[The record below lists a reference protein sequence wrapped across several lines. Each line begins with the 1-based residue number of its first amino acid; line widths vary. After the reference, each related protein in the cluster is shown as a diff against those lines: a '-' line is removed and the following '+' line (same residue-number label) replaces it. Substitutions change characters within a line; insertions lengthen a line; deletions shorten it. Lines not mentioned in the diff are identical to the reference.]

1 MIRFKV
7 SKSDGHYTGFIC
19 EGHAGYAEEG
29 QDIICSA
36 VSALTINTVNSID
49 ALTEDAFS
57 VEQSEDGGYLKLMLT
72 EIPSDRTVLLMDS
85 LVLGMKNILEAYGED
100 YLSVTIPQ

>member
-7 SKSDGHYTGFIC
+7 SKSDGLYTGFTC

>member
-7 SKSDGHYTGFIC
+7 SKSDGYYTGFTC

-57 VEQSEDGGYLKLMLT
+57 VEQSEDGGYLNLMLT
-72 EIPSDRTVLLMDS
+72 EIPSERTVLLMDS
-85 LVLGMKNILEAYGED
+85 LILGMKNILESYGED
-100 YLSVTIPQ
+100 YLSVSIPQ

>member
-57 VEQSEDGGYLKLMLT
+57 VEQSEDGGYLKLTLT

-85 LVLGMKNILEAYGED
+85 LILGMKNILEAYGED

>member
-7 SKSDGHYTGFIC
+7 SKSDGHYTGFTC